1 MRHARA
7 VVIGG
12 GIGGLTAAAALH
24 RRDWSVTVLER
35 ATTLEPVGAGIGL
48 APNAQRALETIGL
61 GDDVRAL
68 AAWQGDGGLR
78 TPTGRWL
85 SRTDSAVMTERFGG
99 PMVLLHRATL
109 AGLLASR
116 LPAGC
121 LRTGSAAELADPG
134 TPSRPALVSTDD
146 DVLEAELVIAA
157 DGVHSGAR
165 RTLFP
170 RHPGPE
176 YTGLTAWRMVIPP
189 PESAFAPHETW
200 GRGRLWGT
208 QPMKD
213 GRIYAYGAAVAPPG
227 GRAPDDERA
236 ELVRLF
242 GDWHRPVPEILAA
255 VAPQDILRHD
265 IWHMTRPLPA
275 YHRGRV
281 ALLGDAAHPMAPTM
295 GQGGNQAIEDAVVL
309 AHHLGPGSAD
319 LSAGLT
325 AYTADRL
332 PRTMDV
338 VRRSDRA
345 ARMITLTGAAAV
357 ALRNTA
363 ITTVG
368 RLRPNLVLR
377 AFDGVAD
384 WRPPRATYPSGSG
397 AGAQAAEAQPRH
409 ARPDGGTDQ
418 EAL

>member
-1 MRHARA
+1 MHHSRA
-7 VVIGG
+7 VVIGA
-12 GIGGLTAAAALH
+12 GIGGLTAAAAL
-24 RRDWSVTVLER
+24 RRRGWSVTVLER

-48 APNAQRALETIGL
+48 APNALRALETIGL

-78 TPTGRWL
+78 TPSGRWL
-85 SRTDSAVMTERFGG
+85 SRTDSTVMTERFGG

-109 AGLLASR
+109 VELLVSR
-116 LPAGC
+116 LPEGC
-121 LRTGSAAELADPG
+121 VRTGTPAQLADPG
-134 TPSRPALVSTDD
+134 TDGRPALVSTDGE
-146 DVLEAELVIAA
+146 VLEAELVIAA
-157 DGVHSGAR
+157 DGVHSDVR

-176 YTGLTAWRMVIPP
+176 YTGLTAWRMVIPR
-189 PESAFAPHETW
+189 PETPFPPHETW

-213 GRIYAYGAAVAPPG
+213 GRIYAYGSAVAPPG

-236 ELVRLF
+236 ELLRLF
-242 GDWHRPVPEILAA
+242 GDWHQPVPGILAA
-255 VAPQDILRHD
+255 VTPRDILRHD

-295 GQGGNQAIEDAVVL
+295 GQGGNQAIEDGVVL
-309 AHHLGPGSAD
+309 AHHLGDSSAD
-319 LSAGLT
+319 LSSGLA

-345 ARMITLTGAAAV
+345 ARMITLTGAASV

-363 ITTVG
+363 ITAVG

-377 AFDGVAD
+377 TFDGVAD
-384 WRPPRATYPSGSG
+384 WRPPGAAYPSGSG
-397 AGAQAAEAQPRH
+397 AGARTGEPGAQG
-409 ARPDGGTDQ
+409 ARTDGGTDR
-418 EAL
+418 EAP